1 MLCRSHLGDAA
12 ARSISRSLGLGA
24 RAYVHHTGVN
34 GGVVKCSNQDTT
46 RAIRESQT
54 YYLKENGLYTY
65 TSYICSKSPSQRCFT
80 AVGHVAKVLTA
91 AAKVVPWREHRR
103 RQADAT
109 PGQTTQQLPRN
120 TQPPVH
126 DRSAV
131 HAVPYT
137 SANARASIAIRF
149 IRLTDPHIARALL
162 HGARTSVNVEL
173 QIDVLLQFTLQR
185 RQTFFCS
192 DFFVVRDNVTSRN
205 RAFLTDLKTHE
216 HRKCQHT
223 KAHGPCWPCTHA
235 PTAVIQK
242 LPLAEPQGAAV
253 GRARLRTCCLAQFV
267 SPHTISARD
276 TTGNRR

>member
-1 MLCRSHLGDAA
+1 M
-12 ARSISRSLGLGA
+12 
-24 RAYVHHTGVN
+24 
-34 GGVVKCSNQDTT
+34 KCSNQDTT
-46 RAIRESQT
+46 LAIRESQT

-103 RQADAT
+103 PADARRT
-109 PGQTTQQLPRN
+109 DPRTNNSAVTTQH
-120 TQPPVH
+120 QPPVH
-126 DRSAV
+126 DPALLCK

-137 SANARASIAIRF
+137 SANARASVAIRF
-149 IRLTDPHIARALL
+149 IRLTDPHIARAPL
-162 HGARTSVNVEL
+162 HGARTSVNEREL
-173 QIDVLLQFTLQR
+173 QMNR
-185 RQTFFCS
+185 RQTLFCS
-192 DFFVVRDNVTSRN
+192 DFFVVLDNVTSRN

-216 HRKCQHT
+216 HRKRQHT

-253 GRARLRTCCLAQFV
+253 GRARLHVV
-267 SPHTISARD
+267 SPNLSHLTLSPLGTRQVIGAESTRPVTSARGD
-276 TTGNRR
+276 AER